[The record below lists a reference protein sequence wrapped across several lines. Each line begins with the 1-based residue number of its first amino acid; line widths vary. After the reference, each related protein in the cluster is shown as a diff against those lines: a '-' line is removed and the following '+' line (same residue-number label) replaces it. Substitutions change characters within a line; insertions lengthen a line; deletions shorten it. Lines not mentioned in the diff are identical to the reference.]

1 MIAMRRRNSRPGACM
16 EADSSGAAPSSRER
30 CEDDQGREGLPGD
43 AGCLRNRCGRRRPGR
58 GRDRRHG
65 PCGGALVVGGVGI
78 GLATAPDAGTAPA
91 AEAPRAEQR
100 ADAERKTPA
109 PATGAGAE
117 GARAADPAEEE
128 APGAA
133 EAPAAGAAQA
143 DPAAAEAP
151 QGSPE
156 AQGAPEAGEP
166 RASQSPKSGSGS
178 GSEKAAPAPEKKPA
192 HEHSWQPVTEKRW
205 VENWV
210 TVTDQ
215 AAWDEA
221 IPGRTVFLCKQ
232 CGGTFDT
239 NSDAADHPDEASRC
253 GDPSGGPGLLRDGH
267 RRPEVLLRRHQ
278 VTTPSLRNGQISRPG
293 PFRGPGSFRPPIR
306 LQLVENI

>member
-1 MIAMRRRNSRPGACM
+1 MTKEEKDCQATPDA
-16 EADSSGAAPSSRER
+16 SGIDAAGGGPAAAETAVMDPVGEPES
-30 CEDDQGREGLPGD
+30 DDPPV
-43 AGCLRNRCGRRRPGR
+43 RRPVGFWTR
-58 GRDRRHG
+58 KRIGLA
-65 PCGGALVVGGVGI
+65 GGLAAALVVGAVGI

-221 IPGRTVFLCKQ
+221 IPGRTVLLCNQ
-232 CGGTFDT
+232 CGGTFDS
-239 NSDAADHPDEASRC
+239 NSAAADHIDDNVGHSVGTTREPSTYKHHDAVTHQEDQGYYETVTVGQKCSC
-253 GDPSGGPGLLRDGH
+253 GA
-267 RRPEVLLRRHQ
+267 
-278 VTTPSLRNGQISRPG
+278 TK
-293 PFRGPGSFRPPIR
+293 
-306 LQLVENI
+306 